1 MDSLSSIEYITVG
14 CYKVYPQGDTFSLD
28 FWGTLGIGEGC
39 ARSEVEDKTQII
51 EKTAVVASITPSYAD
66 IHNLRLLNNEEEE
79 LFNSMEEF
87 FESTIKTG
95 EVEVSRSQA
104 FLPSSLIIVEELAQE
119 MNLDANLISNQVVLV
134 LGLRSKTKLDKF
146 SLTKK
151 VIMKFRIEIGD
162 KRFQQWGFVSSPE
175 ALS

>member
-1 MDSLSSIEYITVG
+1 MATSKESNI
-14 CYKVYPQGDTFSLD
+14 
-28 FWGTLGIGEGC
+28 
-39 ARSEVEDKTQII
+39 
-51 EKTAVVASITPSYAD
+51 
-66 IHNLRLLNNEEEE
+66 NEWYHTSH
-79 LFNSMEEF
+79 L
-87 FESTIKTG
+87 
-95 EVEVSRSQA
+95 Q
-104 FLPSSLIIVEELAQE
+104 LAQE
-119 MNLDANLISNQVVLV
+119 TNLDANLISNQVVLV